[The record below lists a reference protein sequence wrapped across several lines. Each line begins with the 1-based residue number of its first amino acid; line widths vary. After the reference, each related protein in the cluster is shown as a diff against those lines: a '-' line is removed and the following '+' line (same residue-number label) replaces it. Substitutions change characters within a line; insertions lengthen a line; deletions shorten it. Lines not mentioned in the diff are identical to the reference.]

1 MTGKL
6 HVLRYLKKSLH
17 RYAVFERKRS
27 VASIHRLLII
37 NPGSTS
43 TKLAIF
49 DDETLVYKE
58 DLRHGAEE
66 LAKFAH
72 IYDQYAYRKEMILQ
86 WLGSVGLTPESLTA
100 VVGRGGLLRPIPGG
114 TYRVG
119 DRMLADLKA
128 GQQGE
133 HASNLGAALA
143 WEIAQAAGGKPAFIV
158 DPVVV
163 DELEPIARI
172 SGMPTM
178 PRRSIFHALNQKAVA
193 RRAAKELGRPYDE
206 LNLIVVHLGGGVSVG
221 AHRKGRV
228 IDVNNALD
236 GEGPMSPE
244 RAGTLPSLGL
254 VHMCFSWRYTLPEI
268 SKMAVGKGGF
278 VAHLKTND
286 ARDVENRALSGTDP
300 KAKQVFRAMALQ
312 VAKEIGR
319 CAVALQGKV
328 DRIILTGGLA
338 RSKPLVQWVTE
349 RTQWIAP
356 VLLYPGED
364 EMTALNEGALRVLRG
379 EEQAKEY

>member
-128 GQQGE
+128 GHQGE

-143 WEIAQAAGGKPAFIV
+143 WEIAQAAGGN
-158 DPVVV
+158 
-163 DELEPIARI
+163 
-172 SGMPTM
+172 
-178 PRRSIFHALNQKAVA
+178 RRSSSIRWSSMNWSPLPGFPACPPCRGA
-193 RRAAKELGRPYDE
+193 R
-206 LNLIVVHLGGGVSVG
+206 
-221 AHRKGRV
+221 
-228 IDVNNALD
+228 
-236 GEGPMSPE
+236 
-244 RAGTLPSLGL
+244 
-254 VHMCFSWRYTLPEI
+254 FSMP
-268 SKMAVGKGGF
+268 
-278 VAHLKTND
+278 
-286 ARDVENRALSGTDP
+286 
-300 KAKQVFRAMALQ
+300 
-312 VAKEIGR
+312 
-319 CAVALQGKV
+319 
-328 DRIILTGGLA
+328 
-338 RSKPLVQWVTE
+338 
-349 RTQWIAP
+349 
-356 VLLYPGED
+356 
-364 EMTALNEGALRVLRG
+364 
-379 EEQAKEY
+379 